1 MKVKYLSQ
9 EYNAMTSEGNQTQTS
24 SSRVH
29 YANHYITTLLTGQGT
44 SYFCCVM
51 PSVFQ
56 VDEAVLIERI
66 FLAIKKDV

>member
-9 EYNAMTSEGNQTQTS
+9 EYNAMTSEGNHITTHS
-24 SSRVH
+24 EG
-29 YANHYITTLLTGQGT
+29 NYITTLLTGQGT

-66 FLAIKKDV
+66 FLAIKKNV